1 MQLSEGVYYVQS
13 PLVPLQVGFT
23 LPVQPPQEWDDEFHC
38 FGLSGAIGSE
48 AFAATQMFG
57 EDSLRVFCSPEQG
70 LQVTFDGDTRFQL
83 ASWSKGGAVACVSPL
98 GVHAIVILDVPGA
111 RLADAI
117 PAAFG
122 TVVRGAFVAP
132 FVTEVD
138 ALLLGISNEQL
149 IVEVAHEPRTSWEYE
164 PTPVSLSPQQ
174 VSCGVFDGEQQLLYD
189 WGLSFMVSEI

>member
-13 PLVPLQVGFT
+13 RLVPLHVGFV
-23 LPVQPPQEWDDEFHC
+23 LPVKPPQEWDDEYHC
-38 FGLSGAIGSE
+38 YGLSGAVRSE

-57 EDSLRVFCSPEQG
+57 EAGLHVFSTPEQG
-70 LQVTFDGDTRFQL
+70 LQVTYDGDTLFQL
-83 ASWSKGGAVACVSPL
+83 ASWSKAGAVACVSPL
-98 GVHAIVILDVPGA
+98 GVHAIVIFDVPGA

-122 TVVRGAFVAP
+122 TVVSGAFVAP
-132 FVTEVD
+132 YVTEVD
-138 ALLLGISNEQL
+138 ALLLGLRGEQL
-149 IVEVAHEPRTSWEYE
+149 IVEVAHEPGTSWEYE

-189 WGLSFMVSEI
+189 WGHSFVISEV